1 MRALL
6 CKDYGGID
14 ALAVEETPAPT
25 LKPGEVRVRVE
36 ACGVNFPDTLIV
48 AGKYQFKPEPPFS
61 PGGEISG
68 VVTELGEGVADVSV
82 GDAVIAITIWGGFA
96 EEIAVPAVQ
105 LLKRPA
111 AMDPRVAAGF
121 SMTYGTAMHAL
132 IQRADLQP
140 GETLLVLG
148 AAGGV
153 GLAAV
158 EIGKQLGARVIAA
171 AGSAEKLA
179 VARKA
184 GADEGVN
191 YSQTSLKDAVKELT
205 AGGGVDVVFDP
216 VGGDMTEQALRATGW
231 RGRHLIVGFAAGAIP
246 KIPAN
251 LTLLKGCAVVGVFWG
266 DFVKREPG
274 ANRAN
279 FDRLFAWA
287 EAGAI
292 KPLVSET
299 FSLETAPDALRKLAA
314 RQAVGKLVVDLAKD

>member
-14 ALAVEETPAPT
+14 ALVVDETPSPA
-25 LKPGEVRVRVE
+25 LKPGEVRVQVE

-68 VVTELGEGVADVSV
+68 IVVELGEGVEDVAV

-96 EEIAVPAVQ
+96 EEIAVPAAQ
-105 LLKRPA
+105 LLKRPPS
-111 AMDPRVAAGF
+111 MDPRVAAGF

-132 IQRADLQP
+132 VQRADLQA

-158 EIGKQLGARVIAA
+158 EIGKRLGARVIAA
-171 AGSAEKLA
+171 ASSADKLA
-179 VARKA
+179 VAAEA

-191 YSQTSLKDAVKELT
+191 YAETGLKDAVKDLT
-205 AGGGVDVVFDP
+205 GGKGVDVVFDP
-216 VGGDMTEQALRATGW
+216 VGGELTEQALRATGW
-231 RGRHLIVGFAAGAIP
+231 RGRHLIVGFAAGEIP

-266 DFVKREPG
+266 DFVKREPD

-279 FDRLFAWA
+279 FDRLFGWA
-287 EAGAI
+287 ETGAI
-292 KPLVSET
+292 KPLISET
-299 FSLETAPDALRKLAA
+299 FTLETASDALRKLAA
-314 RQAVGKLVVDLAKD
+314 RQALGKLVVDLAKG